1 MITKAFGDSDWHL
14 SKTVTV
20 SIISVLVGMAGSLV
34 TIYVSMREDIATIK
48 AQVNEMRAA
57 DQRQERAIEESM
69 RQTRDDI
76 RLLRAE
82 LSAEIKALAAV
93 VVQRR

>member
-1 MITKAFGDSDWHL
+1 MITKAFAETDWHL
-14 SKTVTV
+14 NKTVTV
-20 SIISVLVGMAGSLV
+20 SIIGVLIGMAGSMI
-34 TIYVSMREDIATIK
+34 TIYVTVREDIATIK
-48 AQVNEMRAA
+48 AQMVEARAA

-69 RQTRDDI
+69 RQTREDI

-82 LSAEIKALAAV
+82 LSAEIKALTAA